1 MASRVSLVSGVLAVF
16 AAVLGLHGAGLAAPS
31 VSWGSYLGG
40 GDIEFQGG
48 VAVDGSGNVYIVGST
63 LSAGWVSGNLDN
75 TLATPEY
82 DGFAVKLNASGGH
95 VWSTYLGDSGI
106 DGCADVAVDAGGNVF
121 IVGNTST
128 SGWFGNGGAWMSTDP
143 GPGPDGFV
151 IKLDTD
157 GAQVWSTYLGG
168 TSDDEGTDLALD
180 SSGNIYATGTTQS
193 TGWVSGGWDTQ
204 YSGGEDGYLVK
215 LNASGGH
222 EWSTFLGGANDDRG
236 QGVSADSAGNVYVG
250 GMTTSPDWIGTGSWD
265 TTMEGG
271 GDGYVVKASPAGA
284 YLWGTYVG
292 GTHTDTIS
300 AVAAG
305 PNDTVF
311 ATGYTLSGEWVS
323 GGWDTTLAGGI
334 EGFVVRLDMGGTHGW
349 SACFGGQYGDIGSGI
364 AVSGNA
370 VYVAGT
376 TNSGGWVS
384 GGWNTTLVENGL
396 TTADGFVL
404 RLTLAGALVW
414 SGFTGGTTAGTGQS
428 TADDIITGTGG
439 AVYVTGTTREA
450 GWLSGGWN
458 TSGGGDPFA
467 ADAYVLKFTDITVP
481 SLLFMV
487 RADAET
493 AILAAGLNIGN
504 VYEAPNPSV
513 PAGQVASQDP
523 VAGASAG
530 AGDSVSFT
538 LSTGPAPAYAPDVVS
553 LTRANAEAAITTVGL
568 TVGTVT
574 EVASDTVP
582 AGLVISQNPAA
593 GVLMAA
599 GAPVSLV
606 VSLGTQTAG
615 ATVPNVVGM
624 TRTAAEAAIT
634 AANLTV
640 GTVSEAT
647 SITVPTGQVISQ
659 TPAAG
664 TIVPVVMTTVS
675 FVVSLGLPASVTVPN
690 VVGMTE
696 EAALAALAAAGLVHG
711 TTVTQ
716 PSSTVAAGLIGAQNP
731 AAGTSAAPGA
741 VVNLFFSNGPDPDLV
756 ADARD
761 ALADG
766 FNDADA
772 DDSDS
777 LTLTEAQ
784 TVMPSLSQVMF
795 NALDTDYN
803 GVLGREELGADNGCG
818 CGGCSCERSSL
829 TLGGL
834 KQRLGDLFLGGLA
847 LALLA
852 VMGRRDRP

>member
-1 MASRVSLVSGVLAVF
+1 MDSRLSFLSGVLAVF
-16 AAVLGLHGAGLAAPS
+16 AAVMGLHGVCPAAPS

-40 GDIEFQGG
+40 SEVEFAGG
-48 VAVDGSGNVYIVGST
+48 VAVDGAGNVYVAGTT
-63 LSAGWVSGNLDN
+63 LSDGWVSGSLDN
-75 TLATPEY
+75 SLATPEY

-95 VWSTYLGDSGI
+95 VWSTYLGDSGS
-106 DGCADVAVDAGGNVF
+106 DGCAGVAVDAGGNVF
-121 IVGNTST
+121 ITGTTST
-128 SGWFGNGGAWMSTDP
+128 SWFGGGGAWVTTDP

-151 IKLDTD
+151 IKLDTA

-168 TSDDEGTDLALD
+168 ASDEEGAGLALD
-180 SSGNIYATGTTQS
+180 ASGNVYATGS
-193 TGWVSGGWDTQ
+193 TASAGWVSGGWDTQ
-204 YSGGEDGYLVK
+204 HSGGDDAYLVK

-222 EWSTFLGGANDDRG
+222 EWSTFLGGANSEAG
-236 QGVSADSAGNVYVG
+236 NGLAVDSAANVYIG
-250 GMTTSPDWIGTGSWD
+250 GTTGSPDWIGTGSWD
-265 TTMEGG
+265 TTLGG
-271 GDGYVVKASPAGA
+271 NNDGFVVKASPAGA

-292 GTHTDTIS
+292 GEQDECIY

-311 ATGYTLSGEWVS
+311 ATGYTWTGEWVS
-323 GGWDTTLAGGI
+323 GGWDTSYAGGI
-334 EGFVVRLDMGGTHGW
+334 DGFVVRLDMGGTHGW
-349 SACFGGQYGDIGSGI
+349 SACFGGQYQELGSGI
-364 AVSGNA
+364 ALSGST
-370 VYVAGT
+370 VYVTGT
-376 TNSGGWVS
+376 TSSGGWVS
-384 GGWNTTLVENGL
+384 GGWNTTLAENGL
-396 TTADGFVL
+396 TTTDGFVL
-404 RLTLAGALVW
+404 RLTLAGAHVW
-414 SGFTGGTTAGTGQS
+414 SGYTGGTTAGTGQTS
-428 TADDIITGTGG
+428 AGGITTGTGG
-439 AVYVTGTTREA
+439 TVYVTGVTREA

-467 ADAYVLKFTDITVP
+467 GDAYVLKFTDLTVP
-481 SLLFMV
+481 NLLFMV
-487 RADAET
+487 RADAEA

-513 PAGQVASQDP
+513 PAGQVASQNP
-523 VAGASAG
+523 VAGTSAG
-530 AGDSVSFT
+530 AGDLVSFT
-538 LSTGPAPAYAPDVVS
+538 LSTGPAPAYAPNVIS
-553 LTRANAEAAITTVGL
+553 LTRANAEAAITAAGL

-574 EVASDTVP
+574 EVNSDTVP

-615 ATVPNVVGM
+615 TTVPNVVGM

-659 TPAAG
+659 TPASG
-664 TIVPVVMTTVS
+664 TSAPIGTAVS
-675 FVVSLGLPASVTVPN
+675 FVVSLGLPSSVTVPN
-690 VVGMTE
+690 VLGMTQAAA
-696 EAALAALAAAGLVHG
+696 EAAITAAGLAPGTTVVQYSDAAAAGLV
-711 TTVTQ
+711 
-716 PSSTVAAGLIGAQNP
+716 SSQNP
-731 AAGTSAAPGA
+731 AAGTTAAPGTA
-741 VVNLFFSNGPDPDLV
+741 VSLVVSLGPDPDLV
-756 ADARD
+756 ADARGT
-761 ALADG
+761 LADD

-772 DDSDS
+772 DDSDT

-795 NALDTDYN
+795 NALDTDHN

-852 VMGRRDRP
+852 VMGPRDRP